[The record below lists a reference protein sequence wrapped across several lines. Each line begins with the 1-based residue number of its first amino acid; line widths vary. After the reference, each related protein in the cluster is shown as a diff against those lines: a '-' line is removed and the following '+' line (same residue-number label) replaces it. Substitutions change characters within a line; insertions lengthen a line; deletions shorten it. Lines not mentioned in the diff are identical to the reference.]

1 VLQESRTHNRCSV
14 KHFGPQQP
22 PDALPATLSP
32 RALWWSSLRRS
43 RAEHCETRI
52 CCLTRTL
59 TVTDSARKVVDFRRF
74 SAPRSTLGER
84 CPRRPRREH
93 PRRATWSGSR
103 ASRPGRRSA
112 RNVETTLR
120 AVGGSP
126 EQIRTAV
133 SALRGRRPRPLD
145 DGAVGLGGE
154 DSNPQRQGQ
163 NLLCCR
169 LHHPRRC
176 GQPSGST
183 SRRRRR
189 GGSSA
194 GSGASVSARGGL
206 GLGGRGGGRG
216 HVRGAGSSRRAAV
229 PRGGPRSRR
238 TPPASSCGR

>member
-14 KHFGPQQP
+14 KHFGLRQP

-43 RAEHCETRI
+43 RAEHRETRI

-59 TVTDSARKVVDFRRF
+59 TVMDSARKVVDFRRF

-84 CPRRPRREH
+84 LRDDRDASTRDARRGP
-93 PRRATWSGSR
+93 GSR
-103 ASRPGRRSA
+103 ASRPGRCSA
-112 RNVETTLR
+112 RNAETTLR

-189 GGSSA
+189 GGSRA
-194 GSGASVSARGGL
+194 GQRASVSARGGP

-229 PRGGPRSRR
+229 PRGDPRSRR